1 MQKIVLISVL
11 VAGIISGC
19 AGTRK
24 YKTSKGVITDA
35 AVYGNTLRSVTV
47 NNLSAQN
54 FYIQRADI
62 KVTQENITVR
72 MTATVKFRR
81 PDTLLVTVKSRTGIE
96 AARAFIT
103 RDTILVNDR
112 INKKLYIGKPELI
125 GSKYGIEPVLI
136 YAILGDVIV
145 DEGDEARLMECK
157 KGINSMGLEVNKRRI
172 VYTMDCNSR
181 KAIETYFEGDIKSGN
196 ITLKFSDIMQ
206 AGKVKYPQNIEI
218 NDDLKSVSINV
229 GIKKIELPWEG
240 EIAFIPGSG
249 YKVVKI
255 R

>member
-1 MQKIVLISVL
+1 MRKIVIISVL
-11 VAGIISGC
+11 LAGIVAGCTVTRRSKTFK
-19 AGTRK
+19 GTA
-24 YKTSKGVITDA
+24 TDA
-35 AVYGNTLRSVTV
+35 ETYGNTLRSVTV

-62 KVTQENITVR
+62 RVTQENITVR

-81 PDTLLVTVKSRTGIE
+81 PDTLLVTVRSRTGIE
-96 AARAFIT
+96 AVRAFVT

-112 INKKLYIGKPELI
+112 INKKMYIGKPELI
-125 GSKYGIEPVLI
+125 GLKYGIEPVLI
-136 YAILGDVIV
+136 YAIFGDVIV
-145 DEGDEARLMECK
+145 DESDEARLMECK
-157 KGINSMGLEVNKRRI
+157 KGINRMGLEVNKRRI
-172 VYTMDCNSR
+172 VYTMDCNTR

-229 GIKKIELPWEG
+229 GIKKIELHWEG
-240 EIAFIPGSG
+240 EIGFIPGSG